1 MKQKIINGLLV
12 GQGVGPVAIPALDLA
27 ELIENINTE
36 HTLDVVPQ
44 GIRSQDG
51 HIIIEANLD

>member
-1 MKQKIINGLLV
+1 M
-12 GQGVGPVAIPALDLA
+12 GQGVGPVALPALDLA
-27 ELIENINTE
+27 ELIDNINTE
-36 HTLDVVPQ
+36 DTLDVVPQ